1 MNLSNNDVLSEW
13 SGNIVAVMHRCWIN
27 YSELASEAG
36 LSRQRLYNILKT
48 EPIRDYTRQK
58 IDEALRS
65 CLRKKGL
72 NPDDFYPTKT

>member
-1 MNLSNNDVLSEW
+1 MSNNDVLSEW

-48 EPIRDYTRQK
+48 EPIREPTKQR
-58 IDEALRS
+58 IDAALRS
-65 CLRKKGL
+65 CIEKKGL
-72 NPDDFYPTKT
+72 NPDDFYPTKA